1 MAVFSRDFCED
12 LRRVWRWWSFIV
24 IDMNWLGNLFS
35 FHDHAVPG
43 RTTSDGRRRD
53 DRVGREVR
61 GGDRVVAASEKE
73 LRKARV

>member
-1 MAVFSRDFCED
+1 MGNAQRK
-12 LRRVWRWWSFIV
+12 RRISLNALAAIAATTERPP
-24 IDMNWLGNLFS
+24 

-43 RTTSDGRRRD
+43 RTTSDRRRRD

-73 LRKARV
+73 LREARV